1 EMKACIQRVSEA
13 RVVVEGQ
20 TVGEIGAGL
29 VVLLGV
35 ARDDTPRE
43 AEWLAEKTVELR
55 IFEDE
60 AGKMNRSLRDI
71 GGSVLAISQFTLLGD
86 TRKGRRPSFVQAAP
100 PELAEPLYEA
110 YIAAVRARGV
120 TVATGIFR
128 AHMAVT
134 LTNDGPVT
142 LLLEVSPT

>member
-1 EMKACIQRVSEA
+1 MKACIQRVSEA